1 MASQEFIKY
10 SRKHLEVLS
19 ISANA
24 LRTCLRNDGFDISF
38 ENIHKVHKKSTPK
51 QIMLYQ
57 QAILL
62 HKTINQLDFPSS
74 FEDVTI
80 LDQTI
85 CTSRQLKFKVYQN
98 NSLKIGM
105 NMTANKLHCI
115 SDQIRLDSLNLN
127 FVHYKKLAKLQFLKY
142 GKT

>member
-1 MASQEFIKY
+1 
-10 SRKHLEVLS
+10 
-19 ISANA
+19 
-24 LRTCLRNDGFDISF
+24 
-38 ENIHKVHKKSTPK
+38 
-51 QIMLYQ
+51 MLYQ
-57 QAILL
+57 QAINL
-62 HKTINQLDFPSS
+62 HKIINQPNFRNC
-74 FEDVTI
+74 FEHVTI
-80 LDQTI
+80 VDQTV
-85 CTSRQLKFKVYQN
+85 CTSRQLTFKVFRN